1 MNRLD
6 FQAIAYQRLHEA
18 EHLLVGRYF
27 SGAYYL
33 AGYAVECALKA
44 CVAKQTQLHDFPPD
58 LSTVREIY
66 THSLVKLLRIA
77 GLEQSLTR
85 HESSGLRRKWATV
98 QEWNENSRYQIV
110 SQEDTTSM
118 LDAVGNRD
126 EGVLLWL
133 TQHW

>member
-6 FQAIAYQRLHEA
+6 FQAVAYQRLHEA

-44 CVAKQTQLHDFPPD
+44 CVAKQTQQHDFPPD
-58 LSTVREIY
+58 LNTVRDMY

-77 GLEQSLTR
+77 GLEQRLAR
-85 HESSGLRRKWATV
+85 EEPLGLRRKWAIV
-98 QEWNENSRYQIV
+98 EEWSENSRYKII
-110 SQEDTTSM
+110 SQEDATSM
-118 LDAVGNRD
+118 LDAVSNRD

-133 TQHW
+133 IQYW